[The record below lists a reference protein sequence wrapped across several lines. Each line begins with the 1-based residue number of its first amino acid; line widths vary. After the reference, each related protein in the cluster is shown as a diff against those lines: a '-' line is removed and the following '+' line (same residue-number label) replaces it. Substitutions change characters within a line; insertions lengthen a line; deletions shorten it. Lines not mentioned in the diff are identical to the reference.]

1 MANSNRN
8 GMAGGNLKGHL
19 ALLAAYTIFGVNIV
33 LTKDISNSAVVSPI
47 ALFTLRAIGASA
59 LFWLISLFTP
69 KEKVPIKDL
78 IQIALASIFGLFITQ
93 YTFLK
98 GIMMATTIDASIIG
112 TLGPIFTMF
121 FAFIFVKEPITAK
134 KAAGVGISFIGII
147 FLIFN
152 SVHSHNGVEATQPL
166 GFILLFLNSI
176 SFSLYLGAFRPLIQR
191 YSVITFM
198 KWMFLF
204 SLLMSLPL
212 SFEDLLHTDYAAIK
226 LPQALEIGYLIFFA
240 TFVAYFLIPVGQK
253 SVRPTIVA
261 MYTYL
266 QPILACLLSV
276 IGGMDTMTWQKI
288 VAIIMVFSGVAV
300 VNRSRAASHN
310 QSLKHL
316 NP

>member
-1 MANSNRN
+1 
-8 GMAGGNLKGHL
+8 
-19 ALLAAYTIFGVNIV
+19 
-33 LTKDISNSAVVSPI
+33 
-47 ALFTLRAIGASA
+47 
-59 LFWLISLFTP
+59 
-69 KEKVPIKDL
+69 
-78 IQIALASIFGLFITQ
+78 
-93 YTFLK
+93 
-98 GIMMATTIDASIIG
+98 MATTIDASIIG

-276 IGGMDTMTWQKI
+276 IGGMDTMSWQKI

>member
-1 MANSNRN
+1 MKVMERN
-8 GMAGGNLKGHL
+8 KLNGHL

-33 LTKDISNSAVVSPI
+33 LTKDISNSGVVSPI

-69 KEKVPIKDL
+69 KEKVPLKDL
-78 IQIALASIFGLFITQ
+78 GQIALASIFGLFITQ

-98 GIMMATTIDASIIG
+98 GITMATTIDASIIG

-134 KAAGVGISFIGII
+134 KAIGVGISFVGII
-147 FLIFN
+147 FLILN
-152 SVHSHNGVEATQPL
+152 SVHNHNGVDSTQPF
-166 GFILLFLNSI
+166 GFVLLFLNSI

-191 YSVITFM
+191 YSAVTFM

-212 SFEDLLHTDYAAIK
+212 SAGDLIHTDYAAIK
-226 LPQALEIGYLIFFA
+226 FPQTLEIGFLIFFA
-240 TFVAYFLIPVGQK
+240 TFVSYFLIPIGQK
-253 SVRPTIVA
+253 TVRPTIVA

-266 QPILACLLSV
+266 QPILACLISV
-276 IGGMDTMTWQKI
+276 LGGMDTMTWQKVAAI
-288 VAIIMVFSGVAV
+288 VMVFSGVAV
-300 VNRSRAASHN
+300 VNRSRSASHPQTQTIKN
-310 QSLKHL
+310 Q
-316 NP
+316 

>member
-1 MANSNRN
+1 
-8 GMAGGNLKGHL
+8 
-19 ALLAAYTIFGVNIV
+19 
-33 LTKDISNSAVVSPI
+33 
-47 ALFTLRAIGASA
+47 
-59 LFWLISLFTP
+59 
-69 KEKVPIKDL
+69 
-78 IQIALASIFGLFITQ
+78 
-93 YTFLK
+93 
-98 GIMMATTIDASIIG
+98 MATTIDASIIG

-134 KAAGVGISFIGII
+134 KATGVGISFIGII
-147 FLIFN
+147 FLILN
-152 SVHSHNGVEATQPL
+152 SVHSHNGIEATKPM

-176 SFSLYLGAFRPLIQR
+176 SFSLYLGAFRPLIQK
-191 YSVITFM
+191 YSVVTFM

-212 SFEDLLHTDYAAIK
+212 SVGDLISTDYSAIR
-226 LPQALEIGYLIFFA
+226 LTQMLEIGFLVFFA

-266 QPILACLLSV
+266 QPILACMLSV

-288 VAIIMVFSGVAV
+288 IAIIMVFSGVAV

-310 QSLKHL
+310 QSHKH
-316 NP
+316 

>member
-98 GIMMATTIDASIIG
+98 GITMATTIDASIIG

-212 SFEDLLHTDYAAIK
+212 S
-226 LPQALEIGYLIFFA
+226 
-240 TFVAYFLIPVGQK
+240 
-253 SVRPTIVA
+253 
-261 MYTYL
+261 
-266 QPILACLLSV
+266 
-276 IGGMDTMTWQKI
+276 
-288 VAIIMVFSGVAV
+288 
-300 VNRSRAASHN
+300 
-310 QSLKHL
+310 
-316 NP
+316 

>member
-1 MANSNRN
+1 MAKSNLK
-8 GMAGGNLKGHL
+8 GIAGSNLKGHL
-19 ALLAAYTIFGVNIV
+19 ALLTAYTIFGVNIV
-33 LTKDISNSAVVSPI
+33 LTKDISNSGVVTPI
-47 ALFTLRAIGASA
+47 ALFTLRAIGASV

-69 KEKVPIKDL
+69 KEKVPAKDL
-78 IQIALASIFGLFITQ
+78 VQIALASIFGLFITQ

-98 GIMMATTIDASIIG
+98 GITMATSIDASIIG

-134 KAAGVGISFIGII
+134 KATGVGISFLGII
-147 FLIFN
+147 SLIFN
-152 SVHSHNGVEATQPL
+152 SAHSHNGVETTKPL

-176 SFSLYLGAFRPLIQR
+176 SFSLYLGAFRPLIQK
-191 YSVITFM
+191 YSVVTFM

-212 SFEDLLHTDYAAIK
+212 SVGDLISTDYSAIR
-226 LPQALEIGYLIFFA
+226 LPQMLEIGFLVFFA

-253 SVRPTIVA
+253 CVRPTIVA

-266 QPILACLLSV
+266 QPILACMLSV
-276 IGGMDTMTWQKI
+276 FGGMDTMTWQKI
-288 VAIIMVFSGVAV
+288 IAIIMVFSGVAV

-310 QSLKHL
+310 QSHKH
-316 NP
+316 

>member
-1 MANSNRN
+1 MENSNI
-8 GMAGGNLKGHL
+8 KGHL

-33 LTKDISNSAVVSPI
+33 LTKDISNSGVVSPI
-47 ALFTLRAIGASA
+47 ALFTMRALGATA
-59 LFWLISLFTP
+59 LFWLISLFLP
-69 KEKVPIKDL
+69 KEKVPAKDL
-78 IQIALASIFGLFITQ
+78 GLMALASIFGLFITQ

-98 GIMMATTIDASIIG
+98 GITMATTIDASIIG
-112 TLGPIFTMF
+112 TLGPVFTMF

-134 KAAGVGISFIGII
+134 KAVGVGISFAGIL

-152 SVHSHNGVEATQPL
+152 SVHSHNGVEATKPL

-176 SFSLYLGAFRPLIQR
+176 SFSLYLGAFRPLIR
-191 YSVITFM
+191 KYSVVTFM

-212 SFEDLLHTDYAAIK
+212 SAGDLLHTEYAAIR
-226 LPQALEIGYLIFFA
+226 LPQALEIGFLVFFA
-240 TFVAYFLIPVGQK
+240 TFVAYFLIPFGQK

-276 IGGMDTMTWQKI
+276 LGGMDTMNWQKI
-288 VAIIMVFSGVAV
+288 AAIIMVFGGVAV
-300 VNRSRAASHN
+300 VNRSRAASHPTMSINKN
-310 QSLKHL
+310 Q
-316 NP
+316 